1 MVNRNDAPQRLLLV
15 VARSEQPGRYLFARW
30 KDWPHPSLLAIS
42 PPHDAEGLDGAVESM
57 LRNAFAV
64 ALQGAARAGAKR
76 WPVRMAHP
84 RFGGEGV
91 GWLRPVA
98 VQSSGDPAPGPPIDD
113 LAILD
118 ATAALKA
125 LSTAVE
131 REVFT
136 AGVALLEG

>member
-1 MVNRNDAPQRLLLV
+1 
-15 VARSEQPGRYLFARW
+15 
-30 KDWPHPSLLAIS
+30 
-42 PPHDAEGLDGAVESM
+42 
-57 LRNAFAV
+57 
-64 ALQGAARAGAKR
+64 
-76 WPVRMAHP
+76 MAHP

-98 VQSSGDPAPGPPIDD
+98 VQSSGEPTPGPAIDD

-131 REVFT
+131 REVFS
-136 AGVALLEG
+136 AGVALLED